1 MKWRRLLSVKHWPI
15 MIRNIWGYI
24 ISSQVSLGDKLL
36 FLIPVFVY
44 WVWPLDLL
52 PGLPID
58 DIGVTILL
66 MGWFTTR
73 MTRKYPNIK
82 VR

>member
-1 MKWRRLLSVKHWPI
+1 MKWRRLLSMKHWSI
-15 MIRNIWGYI
+15 MIKSIWRYV
-24 ISSQVSLGDKLL
+24 ISSRVSFGDKLL
-36 FLIPVFVY
+36 FLIPVLVY

-58 DIGVTILL
+58 DIGVTMLL

-73 MTRKYPNIK
+73 MARKYPNIN